1 MATPQV
7 GIFLTDTQTTSK
19 GIGSSAN
26 QGLGNSHFSDQ
37 LQEMMDEYMAASDGM
52 TSPEEGS
59 VLPPGMNALR
69 GLDGMELPE
78 GLLSE
83 LEARLQSF
91 FDQLGDLESL
101 TQEQLQQAYQ
111 DLTQQ
116 IVDVSAEFGI
126 NLAPGS
132 VSSWLQNLSQG
143 QIADVQTLFSGAS
156 GTFSNQLNLRNSNGA
171 ANNSAVINRPV
182 QAMGDSN
189 SNLQGLS
196 VDSLQLLKQTVQA
209 EELSSSS
216 VLDGLKSMLAN
227 SAATSMSVSLE
238 DITGGA
244 QQPPVNLY
252 AQAQNSVVEEAEVHL
267 QRIPVPPTN
276 RQFSQEL
283 GERIMIMASKN
294 VQSAE
299 IQLTPPEL
307 GSLMVKINI
316 DNDQASIVFTSPNT
330 SVRDALEQQS
340 FRLREMLAEQ
350 GMEEVDV
357 DVSDQQQDDSRAEE
371 MLADMAREGF
381 ANEEQDAE
389 AFLDS
394 LDQQK
399 VTTASMRLVD
409 YYA

>member
-7 GIFLTDTQTTSK
+7 GIFLTDTQTASK
-19 GIGSSAN
+19 GSGTTAN
-26 QGLGNSHFSDQ
+26 RGYGDTDFSDQ
-37 LQEMMDEYMAASDGM
+37 LNEMMAQYQASMNG
-52 TSPEEGS
+52 TNSPEEGS
-59 VLPPGMNALR
+59 VLPPEMNALM
-69 GLDGMELPE
+69 GLEGMELPE

-83 LEARLQSF
+83 LQTRLQSF
-91 FDQLGDLESL
+91 FEQLGDLESL

-111 DLTQQ
+111 DITQQ
-116 IVDVSAEFGI
+116 IMDVSAEFGI
-126 NLAPGS
+126 SLAPGS
-132 VSSWLQNLSQG
+132 VMSWIQNLSQG
-143 QIADVQTLFSGAS
+143 QLTDAQTLFSGAS
-156 GTFSNQLNLRNSNGA
+156 GSLPTQLAHRFGNANASSSSANG
-171 ANNSAVINRPV
+171 
-182 QAMGDSN
+182 
-189 SNLQGLS
+189 QGSLGT
-196 VDSLQLLKQTVQA
+196 DSLQNLSLDSLHLLKKAVQSQ
-209 EELSSSS
+209 ELSSSS
-216 VLDGLKSMLAN
+216 VLDGLKSMMAN
-227 SAATSMSVSLE
+227 TAATSMAISLE

-244 QQPPVNLY
+244 HQAPVNLY
-252 AQAQNSVVEEAEVHL
+252 SQPQNSAVEDAEVQL

-294 VQSAE
+294 VQTAE

-371 MLADMAREGF
+371 MLADMARDGM
-381 ANEEQDAE
+381 NSEEHDAE
-389 AFLDS
+389 AFLES